1 MWRHR
6 SLAVI
11 VASLILFASQAWGQQ
26 PIHRIAYL
34 GNLEVPESKRAWLE
48 GLRER
53 GYIEG
58 QNLQIEYRWVQGRLE
73 KVPALIAELIASSPE
88 IIVTSQSNPAIAIHA
103 AAPTI
108 PLVFVNLGDPVGLGL
123 VENLAHPGGSVTG
136 ISALVPEGFAG
147 KQLQLLKE
155 FVPQASRMAVLV
167 NPTMSTHQLELQR
180 LPAAGRQLGVELVIV
195 EASKADQLEGAFE
208 TARNQRAEAIQIL
221 DGTLAAAHSAEIV
234 GLAAQHRLPAMYL
247 DRRYVLQG
255 GLLSYGQN
263 SIDNLRRI
271 GAYID
276 KILKGEKPGDLPVEQ
291 STRFQL
297 VVNLKTAEELGI
309 TVPPSILAQADEV
322 IE

>member
-1 MWRHR
+1 MRR
-6 SLAVI
+6 CSALAAIAVI
-11 VASLILFASQAWGQQ
+11 SLLSVSQAAEQQ
-26 PIHRIAYL
+26 PVHRIAYL
-34 GNLEVPESKRAWLE
+34 GNVEVLESKRAWLE

-53 GYIEG
+53 GYVEG
-58 QNLQIEYRWVQGRLE
+58 QNLQIEYRYVQGRAE
-73 KVPALIAELIASSPE
+73 QVPALIAELVAFNPE
-88 IIVTSQSNPAIAIHA
+88 IIVTSQSNPAIAIRA
-103 AAPTI
+103 AFPTI

-123 VENLAHPGGSVTG
+123 VDNLAHPGGNVTG

-155 FVPQASRMAVLV
+155 FVPQASRIAVLV
-167 NPTMSTHQLELQR
+167 NPTMSAHQLELQR
-180 LPAAGRQLGVELVIV
+180 LRAAGRQLGVEPVVV

-208 TARNQRAEAIQIL
+208 TARNQRAEAIHIL
-221 DGTLAAAHSAEIV
+221 DGPLAAAHSAEIV
-234 GLAAQHRLPAMYL
+234 GLAAHHRLPAMYL

-271 GAYID
+271 GAYVD

-291 STRFQL
+291 PTRL
-297 VVNLKTAEELGI
+297 ELIVNLKTAKELGV
-309 TVPPSILAQADEV
+309 TVPSSILAQADEV